1 VDRQWRFTYINE
13 RALRYKQAFK
23 NDSEL
28 TREELLGKDVW
39 EVYRELVGTTIYHK
53 YHEVMREHKTVK
65 FETRSAVTDRWIELH
80 AYPTG
85 EGISVFF
92 QDITERKLAEL
103 ELERRT
109 HQQAVV
115 AEMDLR
121 ALANNGLQSLMYDSV
136 ALVAQTTRRRHSGA
150 HNVRVGMGITEEKL
164 WAEVQDDRRG
174 FDATQQEEYSEQA
187 LSASGGLRIRGMIE
201 RARALGGDLEIE
213 SDPETGT
220 RVRFEVD
227 LTLKREEPEEVEG
240 RVRVLLVVPGRNA

>member
-136 ALVAQTTRRRHSGA
+136 ALVAQTLEVEYAKIVELLPGGGELLLRSGVGFEEGLVGATLGHTTYEWVWGSPRKSSGLRSKTMGEASMPHSRRSTPSRHS
-150 HNVRVGMGITEEKL
+150 
-164 WAEVQDDRRG
+164 
-174 FDATQQEEYSEQA
+174 
-187 LSASGGLRIRGMIE
+187 
-201 RARALGGDLEIE
+201 
-213 SDPETGT
+213 P
-220 RVRFEVD
+220 
-227 LTLKREEPEEVEG
+227 
-240 RVRVLLVVPGRNA
+240 LVVV